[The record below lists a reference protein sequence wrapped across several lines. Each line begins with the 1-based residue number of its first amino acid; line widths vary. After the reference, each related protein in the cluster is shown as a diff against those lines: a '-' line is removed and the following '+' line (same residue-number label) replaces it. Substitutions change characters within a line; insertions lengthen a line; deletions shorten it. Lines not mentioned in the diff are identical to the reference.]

1 MIGIIEREGCFLE
14 DLELL
19 QKIIQQDEEA
29 FEMLIDR
36 YSKLLWVVSLSIL
49 GKNHDPHDIEEIV
62 SDAFLRIWKF
72 PTKYQSSR
80 GTLKN
85 YLILITRSLSI
96 NKLQRSKKD
105 YLLNDE
111 FTLDNVPALENHRA
125 FVEEIAYLIGT
136 LNSPMREICLQRYI
150 FENTP
155 MMISE
160 DLNIP
165 LKTVNN
171 YLYRGKRLLQ
181 QAFEEEDKDDLFSL
195 NKGVDKSGKKI

>member
-1 MIGIIEREGCFLE
+1 ME

-19 QKIIQQDEEA
+19 EKIAQQNEEA

-36 YSKLLWVVSLSIL
+36 YSKLLWAVSLSIF
-49 GKNHDPHDIEEIV
+49 GKNHDPQDIEEIV
-62 SDAFLRIWKF
+62 SETFLRLWRS
-72 PTKYQSSR
+72 PTKYQPKR
-80 GTLKN
+80 GSLKN

-96 NKLQRSKKD
+96 NKIQRSQKD
-105 YLLNDE
+105 YLLNDA
-111 FTLDNVPALENHRA
+111 FTLENIPATEENRT
-125 FVEEIAYLIGT
+125 FIDDMAYLINS

-155 MMISE
+155 AMISQ

-171 YLYRGKRLLQ
+171 YLYRGKRVLQ
-181 QAFEEEDKDDLFSL
+181 QAFNEEDTEFLFSL
-195 NKGVDKSGKKI
+195 SKGADRNGKKI

>member
-1 MIGIIEREGCFLE
+1 ME

-19 QKIIQQDEEA
+19 EKIAQQNEEA

-49 GKNHDPHDIEEIV
+49 GKNHDPQDIEEIV
-62 SDAFLRIWKF
+62 SETFLRLWRS
-72 PTKYQSSR
+72 PTKYQPKR
-80 GTLKN
+80 GSLKN

-96 NKLQRSKKD
+96 NKIQRSQKD
-105 YLLNDE
+105 YLLNDT
-111 FTLDNVPALENHRA
+111 FTLENIPAAEENQT
-125 FVEEIAYLIGT
+125 FIDDMVYLINS

-155 MMISE
+155 AMISQ

-171 YLYRGKRLLQ
+171 YLYRGKRILQ
-181 QAFEEEDKDDLFSL
+181 QAFNEEDTEFLFSL
-195 NKGVDKSGKKI
+195 SKGADRNGKKI

>member
-1 MIGIIEREGCFLE
+1 ME

-19 QKIIQQDEEA
+19 EKIAQQNEEA

-49 GKNHDPHDIEEIV
+49 GKNHDPQDIEEIV
-62 SDAFLRIWKF
+62 SETFLRIWRS
-72 PTKYQSSR
+72 PTKYQPKR
-80 GTLKN
+80 GSLKN

-96 NKLQRSKKD
+96 NKIQRSQKD
-105 YLLNDE
+105 YLLNDA
-111 FTLDNVPALENHRA
+111 FTLENIPAAEENQT
-125 FVEEIAYLIGT
+125 FIDDMAYLINN

-155 MMISE
+155 AMISQ

-171 YLYRGKRLLQ
+171 YLYRGKRILQ
-181 QAFEEEDKDDLFSL
+181 QAFNEEDTEFLFSL
-195 NKGVDKSGKKI
+195 SKGADRNGKKI